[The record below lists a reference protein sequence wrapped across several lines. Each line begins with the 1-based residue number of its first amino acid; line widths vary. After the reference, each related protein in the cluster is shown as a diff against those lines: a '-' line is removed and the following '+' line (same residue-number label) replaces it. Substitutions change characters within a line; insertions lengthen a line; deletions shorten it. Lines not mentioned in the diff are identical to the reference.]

1 MSKTPKSDSI
11 HLDDEIWSFEI
22 RYDLMYDNA
31 RELELEV
38 AELKKE
44 NKKLLD
50 KISLLKTDYLVLD
63 GEYFAKLDELER
75 ENAELERMLSNVI
88 DT

>member
-1 MSKTPKSDSI
+1 MSDTPRTDKYGGYCAEYHKVDGMTLI
-11 HLDDEIWSFEI
+11 EH
-22 RYDLMYDNA
+22 A
-31 RELELEV
+31 RQLELEV

-63 GEYFAKLDELER
+63 GEYFAKLDELEE
-75 ENAELERMLSNVI
+75 ENADLKRMLSNVI